1 MTSLPKLAGQI
12 DARDYAS
19 TESNLA
25 MQAVAVANI
34 IEASEAQ
41 GVRAELM
48 EPIQEL
54 IERRVAR
61 TGGMENLSAVVE
73 KMRGYGATSRRA
85 PLTQKGASAARTP
98 SI

>member
-1 MTSLPKLAGQI
+1 MTSLPELAAQI

-34 IEASEAQ
+34 IEAIRSQ
-41 GVRAELM
+41 GIRADLM
-48 EPIQEL
+48 EPIRKL

-61 TGGMENLSAVVE
+61 TGGMEEVSAVVE
-73 KMRGYGATSRRA
+73 EVRD
-85 PLTQKGASAARTP
+85 
-98 SI
+98 